1 MDEIERVCKK
11 FDLWFMVDAAYGG
24 PAAGLKEYKSLFK
37 GMEKADSILLN
48 PHKWMFV
55 PFEVACVLVKNQQ
68 QLKNTF
74 SLIPEYLMG
83 GADIDEREDLMNY
96 SIQLSKDFKALKV
109 WMTIEVYGHSAI
121 SKAIRNDI
129 EMALYAYEKIKN
141 NDLFKALHKPELS
154 IFCFKYISKLKNI
167 SDDILNKKIIE
178 EIEKDGR
185 VFLSGTVIDKENVL
199 RINCINHRRNK
210 KDIDFLIRVLEEIG
224 SKVEDKLG
232 NLSV

>member
-1 MDEIERVCKK
+1 MEPR
-11 FDLWFMVDAAYGG
+11 
-24 PAAGLKEYKSLFK
+24 LKETIIKEINPSLKEMFGYKSLFM

-109 WMTIEVYGHSAI
+109 WMTIEVYGHSVI

-199 RINCINHRRNK
+199 RINCITHRRNK

>member
-1 MDEIERVCKK
+1 M
-11 FDLWFMVDAAYGG
+11 
-24 PAAGLKEYKSLFK
+24 
-37 GMEKADSILLN
+37 
-48 PHKWMFV
+48 
-55 PFEVACVLVKNQQ
+55 
-68 QLKNTF
+68 
-74 SLIPEYLMG
+74 
-83 GADIDEREDLMNY
+83 
-96 SIQLSKDFKALKV
+96 
-109 WMTIEVYGHSAI
+109 
-121 SKAIRNDI
+121 
-129 EMALYAYEKIKN
+129 
-141 NDLFKALHKPELS
+141 S

-185 VFLSGTVIDKENVL
+185 VFLSGTVIDQENVL

>member
-1 MDEIERVCKK
+1 
-11 FDLWFMVDAAYGG
+11 
-24 PAAGLKEYKSLFK
+24 
-37 GMEKADSILLN
+37 
-48 PHKWMFV
+48 
-55 PFEVACVLVKNQQ
+55 
-68 QLKNTF
+68 
-74 SLIPEYLMG
+74 MG
-83 GADIDEREDLMNY
+83 GADIDERVDLMNY

-109 WMTIEVYGHSAI
+109 WMTIEVYGHSVI

>member
-1 MDEIERVCKK
+1 M
-11 FDLWFMVDAAYGG
+11 
-24 PAAGLKEYKSLFK
+24 
-37 GMEKADSILLN
+37 
-48 PHKWMFV
+48 
-55 PFEVACVLVKNQQ
+55 
-68 QLKNTF
+68 
-74 SLIPEYLMG
+74 
-83 GADIDEREDLMNY
+83 
-96 SIQLSKDFKALKV
+96 
-109 WMTIEVYGHSAI
+109 
-121 SKAIRNDI
+121 
-129 EMALYAYEKIKN
+129 
-141 NDLFKALHKPELS
+141 S

>member
-1 MDEIERVCKK
+1 M
-11 FDLWFMVDAAYGG
+11 
-24 PAAGLKEYKSLFK
+24 
-37 GMEKADSILLN
+37 
-48 PHKWMFV
+48 
-55 PFEVACVLVKNQQ
+55 
-68 QLKNTF
+68 
-74 SLIPEYLMG
+74 
-83 GADIDEREDLMNY
+83 
-96 SIQLSKDFKALKV
+96 
-109 WMTIEVYGHSAI
+109 
-121 SKAIRNDI
+121 
-129 EMALYAYEKIKN
+129 
-141 NDLFKALHKPELS
+141 S

-224 SKVEDKLG
+224 SKVEDKLE

>member
-1 MDEIERVCKK
+1 MDEIEKVCKK

-129 EMALYAYEKIKN
+129 EMALY
-141 NDLFKALHKPELS
+141 LS
-154 IFCFKYISKLKNI
+154 
-167 SDDILNKKIIE
+167 
-178 EIEKDGR
+178 
-185 VFLSGTVIDKENVL
+185 
-199 RINCINHRRNK
+199 
-210 KDIDFLIRVLEEIG
+210 LIHI
-224 SKVEDKLG
+224 
-232 NLSV
+232 